1 MKKDET
7 SLISWG
13 SDPDTA
19 ARQGRLCVHPVY
31 WKGCTRVQ
39 RGLKPLNTIFESR
52 VVQNDRFF
60 FFSKSSWSR
69 NSPLRGGFSAAS
81 LRGWKESQA
90 RVTVLSFILTFLF
103 GLGGFSGRHRK
114 IGRLSKSSWCV
125 GNNNNNN
132 NMSATHTLLKNLGCD
147 HWVSESLVWPRH
159 AKEKGAVLERLC
171 YVTLAWEADRC
182 LQHHHCMQTL

>member
-1 MKKDET
+1 MKLVWYPEEVIQTLLPDRAGCVCT
-7 SLISWG
+7 PSTGQGSRGGLNHWTPSLN
-13 SDPDTA
+13 PELYKTT
-19 ARQGRLCVHPVY
+19 V
-31 WKGCTRVQ
+31 
-39 RGLKPLNTIFESR
+39 F
-52 VVQNDRFF
+52 FF

-132 NMSATHTLLKNLGCD
+132 NNMSATHTLLKNLGCD